1 MSSDQKKIKFIQWQ
15 VAEYKKPER
24 GQRWYIIASITVII
38 ALFLCFF
45 SVSMWKIEFLGPGSN
60 FLFALIIVMSIAI
73 MTIHDA
79 QETKMITIK
88 LGPNGV
94 HIGHRFYDYDKI
106 NNFCVLYKP
115 KLSVKDLYLEFNNK
129 MLPRLTIPLRRQD
142 PLTVRNFLVRFLE
155 EDLERDAPPLSDTLT
170 KIFKL

>member
-24 GQRWYIIASITVII
+24 GQRWYIIASITVTI

-60 FLFALIIVMSIAI
+60 FQFALIIVMSIAI

-88 LGPNGV
+88 LGPNGI
-94 HIGHRFYDYDKI
+94 HIGRRFYDYDKI
-106 NNFCVLYKP
+106 NTFCRKP
-115 KLSVKDLYLEFNNK
+115 VY
-129 MLPRLTIPLRRQD
+129 
-142 PLTVRNFLVRFLE
+142 RF
-155 EDLERDAPPLSDTLT
+155 
-170 KIFKL
+170 IF